1 MHISVL
7 LPCGYT
13 KRYIQY
19 KQTKDC
25 HAGLMR
31 HPHCSILIYTYA
43 SSEPTSLV
51 PVAAH
56 FRTSGILGDA
66 FFNQNGSNVNVDF
79 RGRGITSFNDS
90 AQWQIHELPVD
101 SSIHPKFRCTPKFVG
116 LLMYSGGDGQQ
127 IYNVTATSLVMHSI
141 VLLIAETVVSCGTIH
156 LESSH
161 SISATAK
168 FRSGVFGRLDI
179 LEFPGKYS

>member
-1 MHISVL
+1 M
-7 LPCGYT
+7 
-13 KRYIQY
+13 
-19 KQTKDC
+19 
-25 HAGLMR
+25 
-31 HPHCSILIYTYA
+31 LIYTIV